1 MAGGRISTEGRITR
15 QAVIAFIGLQLV
27 MVLSSMDGTIVA
39 TALPSIT
46 RDVGG
51 FSRVTWVI
59 TSYLLAQV
67 TFMPLWGKLGDL
79 HGRKKILLAAVVVFL
94 VGSVAC
100 GAAQTMDQ
108 LLVARFVQGIGGGG
122 IGTVAMAVIADIV
135 PARQLGRWLGYQGMA
150 FAVASVIGP
159 IVGGLFVDHL
169 SWRWAFTINVPFGA
183 LGIGLIA
190 SQLRIP
196 YRRLE
201 HAIDWAGSALLGG
214 ALVAFIVLATLGGRD
229 VSWVSPTTVAFLAA
243 VVVFTAAFIARER
256 RAPEPIM
263 PLRMFSDPLMRVAAV
278 LNWTSGLLLWCGI
291 FFVPLFMQEVHGVS
305 PTSSGLMLTPVMF
318 GAAFGTG
325 ISGRRVERSGRIR
338 SWPIYGAVL
347 MLAGIA
353 LMATLTQTTPVAL
366 AAVFVLLLGTGVGF
380 SMQPSLL
387 AAQNAA
393 APTELGTVT
402 STQLLFRMLGSL
414 IGVPIFGSI
423 LNAGLGDGPR
433 TAARFADALP
443 PVFLAAVP
451 VAVVS
456 LVAAFRL
463 PERPLRSTTHLEDDV
478 SSAVLAEPLV

>member
-1 MAGGRISTEGRITR
+1 MAGGSRVEGGVTR
-15 QAVIAFIGLQLV
+15 QAVIAFIGLQLA

-59 TSYLLAQV
+59 TAYLLAQV
-67 TFMPLWGKLGDL
+67 TSMPLWGKVGDL

-122 IGTVAMAVIADIV
+122 IGTVSMAVIADLV
-135 PARQLGRWLGYQGMA
+135 PARQLGRWLGYQGIA

-159 IVGGLFVDHL
+159 VVGGLFVDHL
-169 SWRWAFTINVPFGA
+169 SWRWAFTINIPFGLLA
-183 LGIGLIA
+183 IGLIA
-190 SQLRIP
+190 SQLQIP

-201 HAIDWAGSALLGG
+201 HAIDWAGSALLGA
-214 ALVAFIVLATLGGRD
+214 ALIAFIVLTSLGGHD
-229 VSWVSPTTVAFLAA
+229 FSWLSATALGFVVAI
-243 VVVFTAAFIARER
+243 VVCTAAFVARER
-256 RAPEPIM
+256 RAPEPIL
-263 PLRMFSDPLMRVAAV
+263 PLRMFADPVMRVAAA
-278 LNWTSGLLLWCGI
+278 LNWTSGLLFWCGI

-325 ISGRRVERSGRIR
+325 FSGRRVERNGKIKV
-338 SWPIYGAVL
+338 WPIYGAAL

-353 LMATLTQTTPVAL
+353 LMATLTEHTPIAL

-393 APTELGTVT
+393 EPNELGTVT

-414 IGVPIFGSI
+414 IGVPVFGGI

-433 TAARFADALP
+433 TAAKFADALP

-451 VAVVS
+451 VAVFS
-456 LVAAFRL
+456 LLVAFWL
-463 PERPLRSTTHLEDDV
+463 PERPLRMRTHLEEGGGF
-478 SSAVLAEPLV
+478 LAEPLV

>member
-1 MAGGRISTEGRITR
+1 MAGGGTGEGGVTR
-15 QAVIAFIGLQLV
+15 QAVIAFVGLQLV

-59 TSYLLAQV
+59 TAYLLAQV
-67 TFMPLWGKLGDL
+67 TFMPLWGKVGDL
-79 HGRKKILLAAVVVFL
+79 HGRKKVLLAAVVVFL

-100 GAAQTMDQ
+100 AAAQTMDQ
-108 LLVARFVQGIGGGG
+108 LLLARFLQGVGGGG
-122 IGTVAMAVIADIV
+122 IGTVSMAVIADIV
-135 PARQLGRWLGYQGMA
+135 PARQLGRWLGYQGIA

-159 IVGGLFVDHL
+159 VVGGLFVDHL
-169 SWRWAFTINVPFGA
+169 SWRWAFTINVPFGL
-183 LGIGLIA
+183 LGIGLVA
-190 SQLRIP
+190 SQLHIP

-201 HAIDWAGSALLGG
+201 HAVDWAGSALLGG
-214 ALVAFIVLATLGGRD
+214 ALVAFIVLTSLGGHD
-229 VSWVSPTTVAFLAA
+229 FSWVSATALGFVVAVAAFTVAF
-243 VVVFTAAFIARER
+243 VARER

-263 PLRMFSDPLMRVAAV
+263 PMRMFTDPLMRVAAV

-291 FFVPLFMQEVHGVS
+291 FFMPLFMQEVHGVS

-325 ISGRRVERSGRIR
+325 ISGRRVERTGRIR
-338 SWPIYGAVL
+338 AWPIYGAAL
-347 MLAGIA
+347 MLAGVGLMVA
-353 LMATLTQTTPVAL
+353 LTERTPIAL

-393 APTELGTVT
+393 EPTELGTVT

-414 IGVPIFGSI
+414 IGVPVFGGI

-451 VAVVS
+451 VAALS
-456 LVAAFRL
+456 LVFAFRL
-463 PERPLRSTTHLEDDV
+463 PERPLRVRTHLEEG
-478 SSAVLAEPLV
+478 AAGLLAEPLV

>member
-1 MAGGRISTEGRITR
+1 MGGGREGEVRITR
-15 QAVIAFIGLQLV
+15 QAIVAFVGLQLV
-27 MVLSSMDGTIVA
+27 MVLSSIDGTIVA

-51 FSRVTWVI
+51 FERVTWVI
-59 TSYLLAQV
+59 TAYLLAQV

-79 HGRKKILLAAVVVFL
+79 HGRKRILLGAVVVFL
-94 VGSVAC
+94 AGSVAC
-100 GAAQTMDQ
+100 AGAQTMDQ
-108 LLVARFVQGIGGGG
+108 LLAARFLQGIGGGG
-122 IGTVAMAVIADIV
+122 IGTVSMAVIADIV
-135 PARQLGRWLGYQGMA
+135 PARQLGRWLGYQGIA

-159 IVGGLFVDHL
+159 VVGGLFVDHL
-169 SWRWAFTINVPFGA
+169 SWRWAFTINIPFGF

-190 SQLRIP
+190 SQLQIP

-214 ALVAFIVLATLGGRD
+214 ALVGFIVLTSLGGHD
-229 VSWVSPTTVAFLAA
+229 FSWLSPTALGFVAA
-243 VVVFTAAFIARER
+243 VVVFTIAFVARER
-256 RAPEPIM
+256 RAPEPVM
-263 PLRMFSDPLMRVAAV
+263 PLHMFSDPLMRVAAA

-305 PTSSGLMLTPVMF
+305 PTSSGLVLTPVMF

-325 ISGRRVERSGRIR
+325 ISGNRVERNGKIKV
-338 SWPIYGAVL
+338 WPIYGAAL
-347 MLAGIA
+347 MLAGVA
-353 LMATLTQTTPVAL
+353 LLAALTEHTPVAL
-366 AAVFVLLLGTGVGF
+366 AAAFVLLLGTGVGF

-393 APTELGTVT
+393 EPTELGTVT

-414 IGVPIFGSI
+414 IGVPVFGGI

-433 TAARFADALP
+433 TAATFADALP

-451 VAVVS
+451 VAALS
-456 LVAAFRL
+456 LVVAFRL
-463 PERPLRSTTHLEDDV
+463 PERPLRVRTHLEEG
-478 SSAVLAEPLV
+478 AAGVLAEPLV

>member
-1 MAGGRISTEGRITR
+1 MAGGGKVEGGVTR
-15 QAVIAFIGLQLV
+15 QAVIAFVGLQLV

-59 TSYLLAQV
+59 TAYLLAQV
-67 TFMPLWGKLGDL
+67 TFMPLWGKIGDL

-108 LLVARFVQGIGGGG
+108 LLVARFIQGIGGGG
-122 IGTVAMAVIADIV
+122 IGTVSMAVIADIV
-135 PARQLGRWLGYQGMA
+135 PARQLGRWLGYQGIA
-150 FAVASVIGP
+150 FAVASVVGP
-159 IVGGLFVDHL
+159 VVGGLFVDHL
-169 SWRWAFTINVPFGA
+169 SWRWAFTINIPFGF

-190 SQLRIP
+190 SQLQIP
-196 YRRLE
+196 YQRLE

-214 ALVAFIVLATLGGRD
+214 ALVAFIVLTSLGGLD
-229 VSWVSPTTVAFLAA
+229 FSWLSGRALAFTVAIVVCTLAF
-243 VVVFTAAFIARER
+243 VARER
-256 RAPEPIM
+256 RAEEPIM
-263 PLRMFSDPLMRVAAV
+263 PLRMFRDPVMRVAAG
-278 LNWTSGLLLWCGI
+278 LNWTSGVLFWCGI

-325 ISGRRVERSGRIR
+325 ISGRWVERNGKIKV
-338 SWPIYGAVL
+338 WPIYGAAL

-353 LMATLTQTTPVAL
+353 LMATLTQHTPVAL

-414 IGVPIFGSI
+414 IGVPVFGGI
-423 LNAGLGDGPR
+423 LNGGLGDGPH
-433 TAARFADALP
+433 TAARFAHALP
-443 PVFLAAVP
+443 PVFLSAVP
-451 VAVVS
+451 IAALS
-456 LVAAFRL
+456 LLIAFWL
-463 PERPLRSTTHLEDDV
+463 PERPLRVRTHLEEGAV
-478 SSAVLAEPLV
+478 GVLAEPMV

>member
-1 MAGGRISTEGRITR
+1 
-15 QAVIAFIGLQLV
+15 
-27 MVLSSMDGTIVA
+27 
-39 TALPSIT
+39 
-46 RDVGG
+46 
-51 FSRVTWVI
+51 
-59 TSYLLAQV
+59 
-67 TFMPLWGKLGDL
+67 
-79 HGRKKILLAAVVVFL
+79 
-94 VGSVAC
+94 
-100 GAAQTMDQ
+100 
-108 LLVARFVQGIGGGG
+108 
-122 IGTVAMAVIADIV
+122 
-135 PARQLGRWLGYQGMA
+135 
-150 FAVASVIGP
+150 
-159 IVGGLFVDHL
+159 
-169 SWRWAFTINVPFGA
+169 
-183 LGIGLIA
+183 
-190 SQLRIP
+190 
-196 YRRLE
+196 
-201 HAIDWAGSALLGG
+201 
-214 ALVAFIVLATLGGRD
+214 
-229 VSWVSPTTVAFLAA
+229 
-243 VVVFTAAFIARER
+243 
-256 RAPEPIM
+256 M

>member
-1 MAGGRISTEGRITR
+1 MAEGRVTR
-15 QAVIAFIGLQLV
+15 QAVVAFVGLQLV

-59 TSYLLAQV
+59 TAYLLAQV
-67 TFMPLWGKLGDL
+67 TFMPLWGKVGDL

-94 VGSVAC
+94 IGSVAC
-100 GAAQTMDQ
+100 AAAQSMDQ

-122 IGTVAMAVIADIV
+122 IGTVSMAVIADIV
-135 PARQLGRWLGYQGMA
+135 PARQLGRWLGYQGIA

-159 IVGGLFVDHL
+159 VVGGLFVDHL
-169 SWRWAFTINVPFGA
+169 SWRWAFTINIPFGF

-190 SQLRIP
+190 SQLHLP

-201 HAIDWAGSALLGG
+201 HAIDWAGSALLGI
-214 ALVAFIVLATLGGRD
+214 ALVGFIVLTSLGGHD
-229 VSWVSPTTVAFLAA
+229 FSWVSGTAVAF
-243 VVVFTAAFIARER
+243 VVGIAVFTAAFVARER
-256 RAPEPIM
+256 RAPEPVL
-263 PLRMFSDPLMRVAAV
+263 PLRMFGDPVMRVAAG
-278 LNWTSGLLLWCGI
+278 LNWTSGLLFWCGI

-305 PTSSGLMLTPVMF
+305 PTRSGLMLTPVMF

-325 ISGRRVERSGRIR
+325 ISGRRVERNGKIKA
-338 SWPIYGAVL
+338 WPIVGAAL
-347 MLAGIA
+347 MTAGVA
-353 LMATLTQTTPVAL
+353 LMAALTDHTPIAL

-393 APTELGTVT
+393 EPTELGTVT

-414 IGVPIFGSI
+414 IGVPVFGGI

-433 TAARFADALP
+433 TAAKFADALP

-451 VAVVS
+451 IGVLS
-456 LVAAFRL
+456 LLLSLRL
-463 PERPLRSTTHLEDDV
+463 PERPLRLRTHLEEG
-478 SSAVLAEPLV
+478 AAPVLAEPLV